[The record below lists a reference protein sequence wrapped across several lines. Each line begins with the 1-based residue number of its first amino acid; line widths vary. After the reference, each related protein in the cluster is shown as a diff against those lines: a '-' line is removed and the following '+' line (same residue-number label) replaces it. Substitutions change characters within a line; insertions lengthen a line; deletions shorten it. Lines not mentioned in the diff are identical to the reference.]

1 MARTTTEEVDERKA
15 SGPVSAANENEAR
28 IFVQLGGSNG
38 DLIAKFSPPTQELK
52 RAARQLELFAHRC
65 FDFSDQVAAGKVDF
79 LDAVDVLQDAAVAS
93 GLEAAVGMD
102 VVQAVMGTAFAHRRL
117 A

>member
-1 MARTTTEEVDERKA
+1 MTHKKA
-15 SGPVSAANENEAR
+15 AGTAVHQTGPPQIS
-28 IFVQLGGSNG
+28 VQLGGSNV
-38 DLIAKFSPPTQELK
+38 DLIAPSGPPTQAEN

-102 VVQAVMGTAFAHRRL
+102 VVQAVMCAAFANARQRP
-117 A
+117 